1 MGPRNTDWYLIS
13 LISSSK
19 HLMKHWKLNILKEKK
34 RKKVLFSVVRNEEF
48 EEYGEDFLSLLR
60 ILQAVFGNMLCIRT
74 LWI

>member
-1 MGPRNTDWYLIS
+1 MEAQYIKR
-13 LISSSK
+13 K
-19 HLMKHWKLNILKEKK
+19 KKE
-34 RKKVLFSVVRNEEF
+34 KKVLFNVVRNEEF